1 MKGKLKIALLILEI
15 IIAIAIMASI
25 LLQSGRSAGFS
36 GSITGGGEAL
46 FGKKKG
52 LDDMLSKITGV
63 LAVLFMIICL
73 VWAVLV

>member
-1 MKGKLKIALLILEI
+1 MKIALLILEI